1 MKIGSAA
8 AVLIFMATPALSAAS
23 KTDNGV
29 TFTCALTGSG
39 NSGFDIYA
47 KNDGPSDKVC
57 SASCKLTKS
66 DGKTQE
72 WAYPK
77 QGDPI
82 KVSKASQKFWFGG
95 EASVPGSP
103 LSGPDVTKA
112 SCR

>member
-1 MKIGSAA
+1 
-8 AVLIFMATPALSAAS
+8 MATPALSAAS

-82 KVSKASQKFWFGG
+82 KVSKASQKILVRRRSFGAG
-95 EASVPGSP
+95 IAAQR
-103 LSGPDVTKA
+103 SGCHQGIVSLTA
-112 SCR
+112 IRAALGR